1 MITMA
6 ETTETEHSA
15 LGQATL
21 FLALLVV
28 GTMWTFS
35 ASGVWS
41 VPEQVVWATALGIL
55 GTGLLVGAFIGR
67 ARWLIWICIPVI
79 FLLASTSAPSRTF
92 VWPRSADV
100 GDRDW
105 RPLTATEASQDFA
118 LGVGTGVLDLT
129 EIQLPDDPLAVVPVE
144 ARVDMGTLMVRVPE
158 SVRTVVD
165 ARAGMGTVDVEGASQ
180 RDGMNPQILVTFPGR
195 SQGPTLD
202 LKLSVGMGTV
212 EVSRAETFS

>member
-1 MITMA
+1 MVEKA
-6 ETTETEHSA
+6 EPEHSI

-21 FLALLVV
+21 FLAILVV
-28 GTMWTFS
+28 GSMWTLS
-35 ASGVWS
+35 AAGVWS

-55 GTGLLVGAFIGR
+55 GAGLLIGAFVGR

-79 FLLASTSAPSRTF
+79 FLLASASTPSRAF
-92 VWPRSADV
+92 VWPASADV

-105 RPLTATEASQDFA
+105 RPLTVTEASEDFV

-129 EIQLPDDPLAVVPVE
+129 AIQLPDDSLAVVPVE

-165 ARAGMGTVDVEGASQ
+165 ARAGMGTVVVEGASQ
-180 RDGMNPQILVTFPGR
+180 RDGMNPQVVTTLPGGPE
-195 SQGPTLD
+195 GPTLD
-202 LKLSVGMGTV
+202 LTLSVGMGTV
-212 EVSRAETFS
+212 EVSRAQTSS